1 MRRTGGVPLTT
12 KQALS
17 AVTSVAALLLSGC
30 ADQPD
35 GGTPAQSP
43 TPAPTS
49 TSSMPFQPP
58 ATALPAPEALTEVL
72 GKLADP
78 SIPGAQKVPLVQ
90 FATPEDAAA
99 LDRFAK
105 ATVDAGLAPLTFQ
118 AADLTWADGAG
129 GEGRDTG
136 DAGDVVATV
145 TVAPANPI
153 PGAAPFTFPMQFT
166 LHDGAWQLTRDTA
179 DQLLELQA
187 QNPLPSAPQTPPR

>member
-1 MRRTGGVPLTT
+1 MPLTT

-30 ADQPD
+30 ADQP
-35 GGTPAQSP
+35 GGGPAAQSP
-43 TPAPTS
+43 ATAPTS
-49 TSSMPFQPP
+49 TSSIPFQPP
-58 ATALPAPEALTEVL
+58 AAALPAPEALTEVL

-105 ATVDAGLAPLTFQ
+105 ATVDAGLAPLAFQ

-129 GEGRDTG
+129 GEGR

-166 LHDGAWQLTRDTA
+166 LHDGAWQLTRETA
-179 DQLLELQA
+179 DELLELQA
-187 QNPLPSAPQTPPR
+187 QNPLPAAPQTPPR

>member
-1 MRRTGGVPLTT
+1 MRRSGDTPLMI

-30 ADQPD
+30 AAEPGTVPD
-35 GGTPAQSP
+35 VAS
-43 TPAPTS
+43 PAPGSTTTS
-49 TSSMPFQPP
+49 AMPFQPP
-58 ATALPAPEALTEVL
+58 GAALPAPEALTEVL

-90 FATPEDAAA
+90 FATAEDAAA

-105 ATVDAGLAPLTFQ
+105 ATVDAGLAPLSFQ
-118 AADLTWADGAG
+118 AVDLTWADGTGAG
-129 GEGRDTG
+129 AGN
-136 DAGDVVATV
+136 AGDVVATV

-166 LHDGAWQLTRDTA
+166 PHDGEWQLTRDTA

-187 QNPLPSAPQTPPR
+187 QNPLPPASQTPPR

>member
-1 MRRTGGVPLTT
+1 MRRTGGTRLTT

-30 ADQPD
+30 ATEPGTGPD
-35 GGTPAQSP
+35 APS
-43 TPAPTS
+43 PAPGLGT
-49 TSSMPFQPP
+49 TSSTPLPPP
-58 ATALPAPEALTEVL
+58 AAALPAPEALTAVL

-90 FATPEDAAA
+90 FSTPEDAAA

-118 AADLTWADGAG
+118 ATDLTWADGAG
-129 GEGRDTG
+129 AGSG

-145 TVAPANPI
+145 TVAPADPI

-179 DQLLELQA
+179 DELLELQA
-187 QNPLPSAPQTPPR
+187 QNPLPPAPPAPPR